1 MQDADRHERADPIG
15 RFAPVTLV
23 TRFILLAALGA
34 ALALPASASALVYG
48 MGDEDATMFTTPLF
62 TDLPI
67 KNVRYVVAYD
77 AALTE
82 NFERQQADEFLQ
94 AANAQGYQ
102 ILVSFEHSREPR
114 KANQLPSKAAY
125 QQGVRAF
132 MRRYPYVRTLSP
144 WDEINDCSQPTCRNP
159 KAAAGYYLTLRQTC
173 GGCTLMAAEVLDT
186 TDPAQTVAYL
196 KQYQQA
202 LGKVRPTLWGLHNY
216 SDVNRHTST
225 GTKAVLGA
233 VKGTVW
239 LSETGGLYK
248 FLPGF
253 PASTSRQVTAEKWM
267 FTLARSSPRIQRL
280 YVYSWTG
287 GGSFDAGLTN
297 ASGLVTRPAY
307 DVVKQQIS

>member
-1 MQDADRHERADPIG
+1 
-15 RFAPVTLV
+15 VTFL
-23 TRFILLAALGA
+23 TRFTLLTAVVA
-34 ALALPASASALVYG
+34 ALAVPSSAPAAGLVYG

-67 KNVRYVVAYD
+67 KHVRYVVAYD
-77 AALTE
+77 AALTQ
-82 NFERQQADEFLQ
+82 NFELQQADNFLR
-94 AANAQGYQ
+94 AANAQGYE
-102 ILVSFEHSREPR
+102 ILVSFEHSRLPR
-114 KANQLPSKAAY
+114 KANQLPSNAAY
-125 QQGVRAF
+125 QKGVRAF
-132 MRRYPYVRTLSP
+132 MRRYPYVRTFSP

-159 KAAAGYYLTLRQTC
+159 QAAAGYYLTLRKAC
-173 GGCTLMAAEVLDT
+173 GGCTVMAAEVLDT
-186 TDPAQTVAYL
+186 TDPAQTVQYL
-196 KQYQQA
+196 VEYQRA
-202 LGKVRPTLWGLHNY
+202 LGKVKPRLWGLHNY
-216 SDVNRHTST
+216 SDVNRHTSR

-239 LSETGGLYK
+239 LTETGGLYK

-267 FTLARSSPRIQRL
+267 FTLANRYASRVQRL

-287 GGSFDAGLTN
+287 GGQFDAGLTN

>member
-1 MQDADRHERADPIG
+1 
-15 RFAPVTLV
+15 VTLL
-23 TRFILLAALGA
+23 RRLALLAVLASALIV
-34 ALALPASASALVYG
+34 PSSASALVYG

-77 AALTE
+77 AALTQ
-82 NFERQQADEFLQ
+82 NFERQQADTFLQ

-102 ILVSFEHSREPR
+102 ILVSFEHSRLPR
-114 KANQLPSKAAY
+114 KANQLPSNGAY
-125 QQGVRAF
+125 QKGVRAF
-132 MRRYPYVRTLSP
+132 MKRYPYVRTFSP
-144 WDEINDCSQPTCRNP
+144 WDEINDCSQPTCRDP
-159 KAAAGYYLTLRQTC
+159 QAAAGYYLTMRKTC
-173 GGCTLMAAEVLDT
+173 GGCTVMAAEVLDT
-186 TDPAQTVAYL
+186 TDPQQTVQYL
-196 KQYQQA
+196 AEYQRA

-216 SDVNRHTST
+216 SDVNRHTSK

-239 LSETGGLYK
+239 LTETGGLYK

-267 FTLARSSPRIQRL
+267 FTLANRYATRVQRL

-287 GGSFDAGLTN
+287 GGQFDAGLTN